1 MVGKEGP
8 KWYLDRFRKYNV
20 DAVSSN
26 SPSSAAPK
34 VTSPSTPQ
42 NVHASTS
49 SKAASSVQPLSPV
62 DLFLKGQD
70 NIQNDIMARNSA
82 LPEVNTQSQTQQSID
97 DDDDDDDDDGDAS
110 SPRKRR
116 RDD

>member
-1 MVGKEGP
+1 MVRKTGKD
-8 KWYLDRFRKYNV
+8 WFRKYNV

-26 SPSSAAPK
+26 SPSPAAPE

-49 SKAASSVQPLSPV
+49 SKDASSV
-62 DLFLKGQD
+62 LFLKGQAY
-70 NIQNDIMARNSA
+70 IHNDIMAHNSA
-82 LPEVNTQSQTQQSID
+82 LPQVNTQSQTQQSID
-97 DDDDDDDDDGDAS
+97 DDDDDDDGDAS

-116 RDD
+116 RYY